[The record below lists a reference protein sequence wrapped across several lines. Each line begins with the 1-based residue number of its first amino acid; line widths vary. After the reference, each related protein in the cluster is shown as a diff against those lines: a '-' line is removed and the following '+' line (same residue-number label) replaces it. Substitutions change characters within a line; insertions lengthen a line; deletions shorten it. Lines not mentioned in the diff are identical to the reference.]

1 MSDDLDGMR
10 AKLRE
15 MDEQR
20 SELEDERN
28 SLVTRASSDP
38 ELRNAIRNIDHKLD
52 RLQQQM
58 DLLVADIERME
69 G

>member
-1 MSDDLDGMR
+1 MR

-38 ELRNAIRNIDHKLD
+38 ELRNAIKENIDHKLD